1 MSLFIY
7 FYYFQNIAENVKKIA
22 YFLGKSLKDDEI
34 NSIIEHC
41 SFQNMVKSKTV
52 GLSDKEAIDGKGK
65 GFFRKG
71 NILL

>member
-1 MSLFIY
+1 M
-7 FYYFQNIAENVKKIA
+7 
-22 YFLGKSLKDDEI
+22 GKSLEDDEI

-52 GLSDKEAIDGKGK
+52 GLSDNAAIDGKGK

-71 NILL
+71 NNVSV